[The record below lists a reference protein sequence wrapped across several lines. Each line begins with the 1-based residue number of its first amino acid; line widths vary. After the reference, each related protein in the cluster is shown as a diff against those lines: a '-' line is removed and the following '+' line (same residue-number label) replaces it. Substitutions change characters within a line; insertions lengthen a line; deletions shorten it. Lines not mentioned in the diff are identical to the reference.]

1 MRFVLEFHDS
11 EVRDVAVD
19 GDAVHVR
26 LAAAAV
32 RDDQGRRGWLAS
44 VRLTLTEATLS
55 GDARHAF
62 GKVVEGR
69 LDRDGHPVAPLALPA
84 TLAGDLAV
92 ALRLANGTALTLRG
106 RTLAATAA
114 HDARFTEDL
123 SC

>member
-11 EVRDVAVD
+11 EVRDVVTD

-26 LAAAAV
+26 FAAASV
-32 RDDQGRRGWLAS
+32 RDEQGRRGWLAS
-44 VRLTLTEATLS
+44 VQLTLTEATLS

-69 LDRDGHPVAPLALPA
+69 LDRDGQPVEPLALPA
-84 TLAGDLAV
+84 TLGGDLAL
-92 ALRLANGTALTLRG
+92 ALRLANGTALALRG
-106 RTLAATAA
+106 RTLAATVAD
-114 HDARFTEDL
+114 DARFAEDL